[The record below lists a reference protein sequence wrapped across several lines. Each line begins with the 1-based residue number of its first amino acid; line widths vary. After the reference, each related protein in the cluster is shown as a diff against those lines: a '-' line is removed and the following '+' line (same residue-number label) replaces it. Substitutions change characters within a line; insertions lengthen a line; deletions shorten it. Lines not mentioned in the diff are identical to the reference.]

1 MFSHAPAVLE
11 ARLGAVHSLI
21 WSHAARFRCANI
33 LPREGMSSLHLCQL
47 VRDPIEI
54 AGHSKERT
62 FHVFIRQP
70 ARSFIKHI
78 ADPRH
83 DICSAP
89 NLTRKIITVF
99 LFILLRPLSAC
110 TFCPLSVNIA
120 EHKQITGCIK
130 RKAVWARSCDLG
142 YLLLN
147 FRISIQNINHALAA
161 NSFIVSFALYGYIIF
176 LLVLS
181 PDSMLLCTCPLAG
194 LSGCAGPVGVA
205 APIGPIF
212 FYNLFL
218 FSRYLKMIVMIC
230 LIIFESSSGSSL
242 AMIAFNSSI
251 CSPLKTI
258 L

>member
-1 MFSHAPAVLE
+1 MVKIIFRPLLLSIWSTIRWIISLYSIFVVILLPLSSCRPGSAVGATFTREGSSLFSHAPAVLE

-99 LFILLRPLSAC
+99 FIHP
-110 TFCPLSVNIA
+110 
-120 EHKQITGCIK
+120 
-130 RKAVWARSCDLG
+130 
-142 YLLLN
+142 
-147 FRISIQNINHALAA
+147 
-161 NSFIVSFALYGYIIF
+161 
-176 LLVLS
+176 
-181 PDSMLLCTCPLAG
+181 
-194 LSGCAGPVGVA
+194 
-205 APIGPIF
+205 
-212 FYNLFL
+212 
-218 FSRYLKMIVMIC
+218 
-230 LIIFESSSGSSL
+230 SSSPFCVHVL
-242 AMIAFNSSI
+242 PAFRKYSRA
-251 CSPLKTI
+251 
-258 L
+258 